1 VTGSRGIAAGVGPA
15 HRHGEVATLTAK
27 HYSRI
32 MLYQVCIT
40 WDEWSPLPAFA
51 DQRQAIAYAKS
62 LLARL
67 PEDAHPET
75 EITVLDPEGAVIF
88 TYSLIAWRTAVF
100 LLQDRAYAPR
110 L

>member
-1 VTGSRGIAAGVGPA
+1 LRSLLSI
-15 HRHGEVATLTAK
+15 TLV
-27 HYSRI
+27 
-32 MLYQVCIT
+32 LYYIESAST

-75 EITVLDPEGAVIF
+75 EITVLDPEGAVK
-88 TYSLIAWRTAVF
+88 LKAE
-100 LLQDRAYAPR
+100 P
-110 L
+110 